1 MEVKMRKII
10 VLICLFSSI
19 AQAEIN
25 PKIYLRQAKITQL
38 EWLLFKV
45 EVEFIDRVEKWDS
58 YNLIKQVVLT
68 SNEKARIIIVLL
80 LNDDV
85 YNKLEEHIILKECD
99 SVIYDVY
106 KAIKYQIST
115 LELSDLDGEI
125 TLRNSD
131 REIAKIKN
139 GKILFKKSD

>member
-1 MEVKMRKII
+1 MRKII

-99 SVIYDVY
+99 SVIYSVY
-106 KAIKYQIST
+106 KVIKHQIST